1 MSRKASARDL
11 AGQVALVTGAGNEL
25 GIGFAIATALAS
37 AGADVVVS
45 STTDRI
51 LDRATELQSTGSRTL
66 GVVGDL
72 MNQGVADDLV
82 RTTLDFGGRLD
93 ICVNNAGMI
102 AIGGTVSASTVDET
116 TDQRWHDGIDRSL
129 TTCFAVTR
137 AAIAA
142 MRDRRYGRIINI
154 GSTSGSVQAFTGDVA
169 YHAAKAGMQGFT
181 RAVALEV
188 AAVGITVNAV
198 APGWIASGSQPH
210 GERVAGTLTPIGR
223 SGTPAEVAAAV
234 RFLADPSASYVTGQL
249 IVVDGGNSLPED
261 RGWRPP
267 ERDLS

>member
-1 MSRKASARDL
+1 MTSSNAL
-11 AGQVALVTGAGNEL
+11 AGQVALVTGAGNGL
-25 GIGFAIATALAS
+25 GIGFAIATVLAAS
-37 AGADVVVS
+37 GADVVVS

-51 LDRATELQSTGSRTL
+51 QDRATELQALGCRSL

-72 MNQGVADDLV
+72 MQPGVADDLV
-82 RTTLDFGGRLD
+82 RATMGFGGRLD

-102 AIGGTVSASTVDET
+102 AIGGTVTAASVDET
-116 TDQRWHDGIDRSL
+116 TDQRWQDGIERSL

-142 MRDRRYGRIINI
+142 MRERRYGRVINI

-188 AAVGITVNAV
+188 AAIGITVNAV

-210 GERVAGTLTPIGR
+210 SERVAGTLTPVGR

-234 RFLADPSASYVTGQL
+234 RFLADPLASYVTGQL
-249 IVVDGGNSLPED
+249 LVIDGGNSLPED
-261 RGWRPP
+261 RGWQP
-267 ERDLS
+267 

>member
-1 MSRKASARDL
+1 MTSSTSL

-25 GIGFAIATALAS
+25 GIGFAIAIALAAS
-37 AGADVVVS
+37 GADVVVS

-51 LDRATELQSTGSRTL
+51 HDRAAELHALGCRSL

-72 MNQGVADDLV
+72 MLVGAADELV
-82 RTTLDFGGRLD
+82 QATVEFGGRLD

-102 AIGGTVSASTVDET
+102 AIGGTVTEASVDET
-116 TDQRWHDGIDRSL
+116 TDQRWHDGIERSL
-129 TTCFAVTR
+129 TTCFGVTR
-137 AAIAA
+137 AAIAV
-142 MRDRRYGRIINI
+142 MRARRYGRVINI

-188 AAVGITVNAV
+188 APIGITVNAV

-210 GERVAGTLTPIGR
+210 GERLAGTLTPIGR

-234 RFLADPSASYVTGQL
+234 RFLADPLASYVTGQL
-249 IVVDGGNSLPED
+249 LVVDGGNSLPED
-261 RGWRPP
+261 RGWRP
-267 ERDLS
+267 

>member
-1 MSRKASARDL
+1 MISSSTAL

-25 GIGFAIATALAS
+25 GIGFAIAQALAA

-51 LDRATELQSTGSRTL
+51 HDRAAALQETGRRSL

-72 MNQGVADDLV
+72 MKPGSADDLV
-82 RTTLDFGGRLD
+82 RATLEFGGRLD

-102 AIGGTVSASTVDET
+102 AIGGAVTESTVDET
-116 TDQRWHDGIDRSL
+116 TDQRWHDGIERSL

-137 AAIAA
+137 AAIAV
-142 MRDRRYGRIINI
+142 MRERRYGRIINI

-169 YHAAKAGMQGFT
+169 YHAAKAGVQGLT

-188 AAVGITVNAV
+188 AAIGITVNAV

-210 GERVAGTLTPIGR
+210 GERLAGTLTPMGR

-234 RFLADPSASYVTGQL
+234 LFLADPLASYITGQL
-249 IVVDGGNSLPED
+249 LVVDGGNSLPED
-261 RGWRPP
+261 RGWQP
-267 ERDLS
+267 